1 MLCDDH
7 TMHGYPPDRIR
18 HSKVG
23 AGWERP
29 GEKCGVVA
37 INTNA
42 AFDETP
48 RERRCQWR
56 DGRCDLNIRDR
67 KTSGLELEVAVQFRV
82 DIR

>member
-29 GEKCGVVA
+29 GEKCGVRR
-37 INTNA
+37 NKY
-42 AFDETP
+42 
-48 RERRCQWR
+48 ERR
-56 DGRCDLNIRDR
+56 L
-67 KTSGLELEVAVQFRV
+67 
-82 DIR
+82 